1 MQELRKREVEIAAGH
16 RHEKQFCP
24 VNTRMTEITARDKS
38 NGGDRRALETEW
50 RAKYAFALEFSIP
63 SLSCV

>member
-1 MQELRKREVEIAAGH
+1 MQELRKRELEIASGH

-24 VNTRMTEITARDKS
+24 VNTRMTEIAARDKS

-50 RAKYAFALEFSIP
+50 RAKYASPLEQNKL
-63 SLSCV
+63 SLSRA